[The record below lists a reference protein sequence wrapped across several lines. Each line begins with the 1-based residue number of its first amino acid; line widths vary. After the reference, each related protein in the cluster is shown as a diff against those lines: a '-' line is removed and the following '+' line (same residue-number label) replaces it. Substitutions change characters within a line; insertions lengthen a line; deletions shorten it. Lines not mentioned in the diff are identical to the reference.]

1 MSIILIIIASLIQL
15 FAVDFHLLADL
26 SVEHSS
32 DHSATTSLVFIWR
45 QSVSPETV
53 PVIDTNLSG
62 GIIGSFIAYG
72 LEAVAGKTGASII
85 LIAGLLIE
93 AVILFGLSFSR
104 ILTKT
109 GEAVNRTAVRV
120 NKSFSRAITPPND
133 QSIRGFDHVV
143 DAF

>member
-1 MSIILIIIASLIQL
+1 MIQIYPVIIIGVYCLC
-15 FAVDFHLLADL
+15 
-26 SVEHSS
+26 
-32 DHSATTSLVFIWR
+32 
-45 QSVSPETV
+45 
-53 PVIDTNLSG
+53 
-62 GIIGSFIAYG
+62 

-120 NKSFSRAITPPND
+120 NKSFSRADHPSQRPIN
-133 QSIRGFDHVV
+133 SRGFDHVV
-143 DAF
+143 DAALRRRQAGLDIDGVDRRYDRRRQPTAQPTRGGEITPVGDKIASDSS